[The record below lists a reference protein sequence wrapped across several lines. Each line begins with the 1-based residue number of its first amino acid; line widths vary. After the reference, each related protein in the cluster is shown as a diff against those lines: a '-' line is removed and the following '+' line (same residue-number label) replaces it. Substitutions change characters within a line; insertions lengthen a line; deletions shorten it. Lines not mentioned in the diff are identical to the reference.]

1 MKRMEWEKKKKADEQ
16 KRIENE
22 NQELLKGKQYLA
34 AVRER
39 DEQNKQKIEEAE
51 QKIVRKIQM
60 KKKMKREALID
71 KQTEQLQK

>member
-1 MKRMEWEKKKKADEQ
+1 MEWEKKKKADEQ

-22 NQELLKGKQYLA
+22 NQELIKGKQYLA

-39 DEQNKQKIEEAE
+39 DEQNKRKIEEAE

-60 KKKMKREALID
+60 KEKQKREALID
-71 KQTEQLQK
+71 KQTENLQK